1 MSFFAN
7 LTNIRFVAKI
17 LLKLLLTFL
26 VKIGVI
32 YL

>member
-7 LTNIRFVAKI
+7 LTNTRFVTK
-17 LLKLLLTFL
+17 LELKLLTFL

>member
-17 LLKLLLTFL
+17 LLKLLTFL